1 MKMKKNGR
9 KLLLTLPPK
18 YDKLLLQPT
27 KEKKVDYP
35 IPATIAPME
44 YDKSRT
50 IVINKHYY
58 GTPEYALVNAEDVSM
73 KYWRHT
79 ALTQRVAN
87 YESSH
92 DKAKDYLVE
101 NFEDIGEDY
110 AKELASI
117 LNIDLSKEVEVEFTV
132 TIKATVTM
140 PVNEEVSDLSTYD
153 FDVEISSNNNDY
165 EIEQFDAD
173 IDSIDER
180 Y

>member
-1 MKMKKNGR
+1 
-9 KLLLTLPPK
+9 
-18 YDKLLLQPT
+18 
-27 KEKKVDYP
+27 VDFP

-44 YDKSRT
+44 YDRAKT
-50 IVINKHYY
+50 LVINKQYY
-58 GTPEYALVNAEDVSM
+58 GTPEYALVSAEDVSM
-73 KYWRHT
+73 KYWRHS

-87 YESSH
+87 YESAH
-92 DKAKDYLVE
+92 DKLKDYLIE
-101 NFEDIGEDY
+101 NFDSIGEDQ
-110 AKELASI
+110 AKDIATI

-165 EIEQFDAD
+165 EIIDSDSD

>member
-1 MKMKKNGR
+1 
-9 KLLLTLPPK
+9 
-18 YDKLLLQPT
+18 
-27 KEKKVDYP
+27 VDFP

-44 YDKSRT
+44 YDRT
-50 IVINKHYY
+50 KTLVINKQYY
-58 GTPEYALVNAEDVSM
+58 GTPEYALVSAEDVSM
-73 KYWRHT
+73 KYWRHS
-79 ALTQRVAN
+79 ALTQRVTN
-87 YESSH
+87 YESAH

-101 NFEDIGEDY
+101 NFDEIGEDY

-117 LNIDLSKEVEVEFTV
+117 LGIDLTKEVEVEFTV
-132 TIKATVTM
+132 TIKATIKM

-165 EIEQFDAD
+165 EILDSDAD

>member
-1 MKMKKNGR
+1 M
-9 KLLLTLPPK
+9 
-18 YDKLLLQPT
+18 DF
-27 KEKKVDYP
+27 P
-35 IPATIAPME
+35 IPATIAPFE
-44 YDKSRT
+44 YDKTKT

-58 GTPEYALVNAEDVSM
+58 GTPEYALVSAEDVSM
-73 KYWRHT
+73 KYWRHS
-79 ALTQRVAN
+79 ALTQRVSN
-87 YESSH
+87 YESAH

-101 NFEDIGEDY
+101 NFDEIGEDY

-117 LNIDLSKEVEVEFTV
+117 LSIDLTKEVEVEFTV

-165 EIEQFDAD
+165 EILDSDAD